1 MCRASFNIA
10 ERSCL
15 SVGVSC
21 LIIRFWDSGTSPL
34 VLVVI
39 MNHTPEDKTVCTVKA
54 TLVPRLADVVK
65 LDGCRFT

>member
-1 MCRASFNIA
+1 M
-10 ERSCL
+10 

-21 LIIRFWDSGTSPL
+21 LIRFWDSGTSPL

-39 MNHTPEDKTVCTVKA
+39 MNYTPEDKTVCVVKA
-54 TLVPRLADVVK
+54 MLVPRLAVVVK